1 MKAEIRKQKSEIG
14 FDRVHARLHWPLL
27 FLLSAFCLLHCN
39 QEASAPTPP
48 ARETLAIAYVGAPEL
63 AVHAKADDASPVVT
77 KFLNG
82 ESVSILAR
90 KNGWVE
96 VRTSDGS
103 GWAHETDLTTAEAA
117 KAEEANPSPKF
128 RKPPSPVS
136 QPGAHGTVYIEAA
149 VNNEGEVTRTQ
160 IITNTTGS
168 PTLAEQNAA
177 ALKMAKFYPIVQ
189 KGQKKDFLYYY
200 RVDY

>member
-1 MKAEIRKQKSEIG
+1 MRRFLFAIVI
-14 FDRVHARLHWPLL
+14 LL
-27 FLLSAFCLLHCN
+27 AACKK
-39 QEASAPTPP
+39 EAIPMAPT
-48 ARETLAIAYVGAPEL
+48 RETIEVAYVGAPEL
-63 AVHAKADDASPVVT
+63 EVHAKADDASPVVT

-90 KNGWVE
+90 QNDWVE
-96 VRTSDGS
+96 LRTSDGS
-103 GWAHETDLTTAEAA
+103 GWAHAADLTNAAGA
-117 KAEEANPSPKF
+117 KAEEANPTPRF
-128 RKPPSPVS
+128 RKAPSPVS

-149 VNNEGEVTRTQ
+149 VNTEGEVTRAQ

-168 PTLAEQNAA
+168 AALAEQNAA
-177 ALKMAKFYPIVQ
+177 ALKQAKFYPIVQ

>member
-1 MKAEIRKQKSEIG
+1 
-14 FDRVHARLHWPLL
+14 
-27 FLLSAFCLLHCN
+27 
-39 QEASAPTPP
+39 
-48 ARETLAIAYVGAPEL
+48 
-63 AVHAKADDASPVVT
+63 VT

-149 VNNEGEVTRTQ
+149 VNNDGEVTRTQ

-168 PTLAEQNAA
+168 ATLAEQNAA

>member
-1 MKAEIRKQKSEIG
+1 MRNAELSR
-14 FDRVHARLHWPLL
+14 ALALL
-27 FLLSAFCLLHCN
+27 FVLHSAFCLLHCRG
-39 QEASAPTPP
+39 EASGPTPP
-48 ARETLAIAYVGAPEL
+48 ARETLAISYVGAPEL
-63 AVHAKADDASPVVT
+63 DVHAKADDASPVVT

-103 GWAHETDLTTAEAA
+103 GWAHETDLTTAEGA

-149 VNNEGEVTRTQ
+149 VNNDGEVTRTQ

-168 PTLAEQNAA
+168 TTLAEQNAA
-177 ALKMAKFYPIVQ
+177 ALMMAKFYPIVQ

>member
-1 MKAEIRKQKSEIG
+1 MMKRNAKCKMQNAKWTRML
-14 FDRVHARLHWPLL
+14 VPLL
-27 FLLSAFCLLHCN
+27 ILNFAFFILHCGG
-39 QEASAPTPP
+39 EASGPPTPP
-48 ARETLAIAYVGAPEL
+48 ARETLAISYVGAPEL

-136 QPGAHGTVYIEAA
+136 RPGVHGTVYIEAA

-168 PTLAEQNAA
+168 TALAEQNAA
-177 ALKMAKFYPIVQ
+177 ALMMAKFYPIVQ

>member
-1 MKAEIRKQKSEIG
+1 MMNQNAECRMRNAELSKAL
-14 FDRVHARLHWPLL
+14 ALL
-27 FLLSAFCLLHCN
+27 FVLHSAFCLLHCGG
-39 QEASAPTPP
+39 EASAPTPP

-63 AVHAKADDASPVVT
+63 DVHAKADDASPVVT

-149 VNNEGEVTRTQ
+149 VNNDGEVTRTQ

-168 PTLAEQNAA
+168 AALAEQNAA
-177 ALKMAKFYPIVQ
+177 ALMMAKFYPIVQ